1 MTSRPDDVTKLDP
14 TRRIGEEQKS
24 VTTPGK
30 SGQGFESYMEK
41 AGENIPTQGTGKT
54 TPTSPFDL
62 AQAQSPLAT
71 GPTFDSLLN
80 QVKASQGMLGDMS
93 NDLNTKNLKLKQSQR
108 YLLRS
113 KLKNAN
119 GYLKAANTKM
129 GAKAPEEQ
137 AAPLGGGAG
146 GGIMGK
152 FLNYIGDGQANLAA
166 AQQQLMNLKGKGD
179 ALKPADFL
187 AIQVKL
193 AHAQQEIEY
202 ASIMLS
208 KAVDDFKTLM
218 NIQL

>member
-14 TRRIGEEQKS
+14 TRRVGDDQKS
-24 VTTPGK
+24 TTSAPGK
-30 SGQGFESYMEK
+30 GFESYMDK
-41 AGENIPTQGTGKT
+41 ASEQMQGAGKT
-54 TPTSPFDL
+54 TAVSPFDL
-62 AQAQSPLAT
+62 AQAQAPLAT
-71 GPTFDSLLN
+71 GPTFDSLLS
-80 QVKASQGMLGDMS
+80 QVKASQTMLGDMN

-113 KLKNAN
+113 KLGNAN
-119 GYLKAANTKM
+119 NYLKAANVKM
-129 GAKAPEEQ
+129 GADAPT
-137 AAPLGGGAG
+137 PPPSSG

-152 FLNYIGDGQANLAA
+152 FLDYIADGQSNLSA

-187 AIQVKL
+187 AIQLKL

-208 KAVDDFKTLM
+208 KAVDDMKTLM

>member
-14 TRRIGEEQKS
+14 IRRVGDDQKS
-24 VTTPGK
+24 TTSAPGK
-30 SGQGFESYMEK
+30 GFESYMDK
-41 AGENIPTQGTGKT
+41 AGEQMQGTGKT
-54 TPTSPFDL
+54 TAVSPFDL
-62 AQAQSPLAT
+62 ANAQAPLAT
-71 GPTFDSLLN
+71 GPTFDSLIS
-80 QVKASQGMLGDMS
+80 QIKASQTMLGDMN

-113 KLKNAN
+113 KLGNAN
-119 GYLKAANTKM
+119 NYLKAANAKM
-129 GAKAPEEQ
+129 GAEAPT
-137 AAPLGGGAG
+137 PPSSSG

-152 FLNYIGDGQANLAA
+152 FLDYIADGQSNLSA

-187 AIQVKL
+187 AIQLKL

-208 KAVDDFKTLM
+208 KAVDDMKTLM

>member
-1 MTSRPDDVTKLDP
+1 MTSRPDDVTKMDP
-14 TRRIGEEQKS
+14 VRRIGDEQKG
-24 VTTPGK
+24 VTQPPGK
-30 SGQGFESYMEK
+30 GFESYMEK
-41 AGENIPTQGTGKT
+41 AGEQMPTQGPGK
-54 TPTSPFDL
+54 PGALSPFDL
-62 AQAQSPLAT
+62 AQAQSPLST
-71 GPTFDSLLN
+71 GPTFDSLLS
-80 QVKASQGMLGDMS
+80 QVKSSQTMLGDMN

-108 YLLRS
+108 SVLRG
-113 KLKNAN
+113 KLNNAN
-119 GYLKAANTKM
+119 NYLKAANAKM
-129 GAKAPEEQ
+129 GAETP
-137 AAPLGGGAG
+137 AAPQATG

-152 FLNYIGDGQANLAA
+152 FLNYVADGQSNLAA

>member
-24 VTTPGK
+24 TPTPGK
-30 SGQGFESYMEK
+30 GFESYMEK

-129 GAKAPEEQ
+129 GAKAPEEE
-137 AAPLGGGAG
+137 AAPSG

-152 FLNYIGDGQANLAA
+152 FLNYIGNGQANLAA